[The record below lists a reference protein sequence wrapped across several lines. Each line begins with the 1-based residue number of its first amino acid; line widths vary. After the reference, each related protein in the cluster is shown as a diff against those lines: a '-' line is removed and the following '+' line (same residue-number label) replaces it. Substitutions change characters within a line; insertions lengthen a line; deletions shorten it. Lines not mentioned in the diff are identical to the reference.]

1 MKGLVCQADEP
12 GLYSRGEG
20 ESWRPV
26 PGEWCGQFCALET
39 SLHGQ
44 VVGG

>member
-1 MKGLVCQADEP
+1 MKGLVWWADEP

-20 ESWRPV
+20 VSWRAV
-26 PGEWCGQFCALET
+26 PGEWCGQVCTLET

>member
-12 GLYSRGEG
+12 GLYSRSEG
-20 ESWRPV
+20 ESWRAV
-26 PGEWCGQFCALET
+26 LGEWCGQVCALET